1 MMSLRNLSLNKY
13 ISSLALASVIFT
25 FNSCKDDNILPDTDY
40 TIVGMDVRMTV
51 GVDMPKMSV
60 QTRADIGDNYLDQV
74 NSVWIATFSKATG
87 EMTSKATANASTPG
101 WKKVENLVPQQNHV
115 PHEVEI
121 DTKSGP
127 SYIVAVANVDENNG
141 VRKSDPNLSEESL
154 STLLEGVTD
163 WNSFLDIAVMAP
175 STQQLINR
183 PNTPLAMAGSFTN
196 IKFDNPHY
204 PQTSPSVWQTEN
216 FKAYTIPY
224 SESGQVNMKE
234 LGAIHLRRLVS
245 QVKFNLIPGSTKIDD
260 KEVKMKLTPQ
270 SYRVINVPKYSWLY
284 ERPGSLKDG
293 IKNFGANFADESCT
307 EKNQGVYYVA
317 TGEYTSNNILPS
329 TETGAEEGTYTF
341 NFWQAENKHF
351 SLEGQDIT
359 KYDERDTEKKE
370 NIAGAVEDENKFD
383 QTQNNTGYFTSLTG
397 DTWTP
402 NNMATYV
409 EIACTVD
416 YDSNISVNDKGQPST
431 AAGSHNV
438 ARTGNARFMIHL
450 GYMGNVA
457 SDFNCYRNTKY
468 TYNVTIN
475 GVNDI
480 IVEAYHGIET
490 PGMEGMVADVT
501 DSFQELDCHYNAYNI
516 QLSYDDLSLLDPT
529 TGKGFGFIVTTY
541 DNTASG
547 GAEKTYTEDSFK
559 DYKSFDDIPG
569 EIKKY
574 VDWIELKPTSKNVL
588 AKYTPR
594 GMENTFN
601 LVDAAKGQIS
611 ETVKNAGWY
620 TVFVKEYTYEADGAD
635 ESQYV
640 NGKPIWHSYVFAQ
653 PRRFYIRVT
662 KAISSDGQS
671 VYARSR
677 YAGVQQSI
685 TSYYDQSAVPTSTE
699 ANKVNGSAI
708 GVEHFNESFGLN
720 LRKSFPST
728 DNKDILDENNGRY
741 NCWYF
746 TGFNYNGSSWEE
758 STERKWEYFIDET
771 NPQTV
776 KTMNDRYGVTYAGG
790 TMTLPKIANYRPS
803 DKKPNQYSPQY
814 AVNNLGQVV
823 EANYPDYIEAISAC
837 MNRNRD
843 NDGDGDIDAN
853 EMRWYVPAMGKYLRM
868 LIGQE
873 ALAPNQIINY
883 AEMPN
888 RPAGVV
894 NDTWGRYLFFGS
906 EGKVLWAMEGM
917 STSLFNE
924 WNENSPV
931 APWQVRCIRN
941 LGTNLNTFQIN
952 SDPTIPAYTFIPND
966 ASNKTLGGRVEMTYY
981 QSTTMRGDAYIG
993 NGTGANQMPV
1003 HTINENYN
1011 SLYRYG
1017 FEIHRTTTGSEY
1029 DGSMSASDTSTG
1041 YNGDTQYYSYWA
1053 WENMRNYINNNPQG
1067 NRNPCTQLNTNGVT
1081 GWRLPNIKELA
1092 IMKNLGIIT
1101 KGNAP
1106 YLSCSMGVIARNG
1119 SRITPD
1125 SSPMTSGTRRYK
1137 TSGYNSDGDWVVI
1150 ADNDNTHYFM
1160 CTVKGDDS
1168 ESTGKITQAWQGTY
1182 HIRCV
1187 RDYTGGN

>member
-1 MMSLRNLSLNKY
+1 MMTLRNLSLNKY

-101 WKKVENLVPQQNHV
+101 WKKVENLVPQQNHM

-141 VRKSDPNLSEESL
+141 VRKSDPNLSEKSL

-284 ERPGSLKDG
+284 ERSGNLRDG

-307 EKNQGVYYVA
+307 EKNQGDYYVA

-329 TETGAEEGTYTF
+329 TETGSKEGTYTF

-431 AAGSHNV
+431 APGSHNV

-450 GYMGNVA
+450 GYMGSVA

-468 TYNVTIN
+468 MYNVTIN
-475 GVNDI
+475 GVDDI

-574 VDWIELKPTSKNVL
+574 VDWIELKPTSENVL

-662 KAISSDGQS
+662 KAVSVDGQS

-699 ANKVNGSAI
+699 KGKVNGSAI

-720 LRKSFPST
+720 LRKSFPGPNPS
-728 DNKDILDENNGRY
+728 DMLDGNNGRY
-741 NCWYF
+741 NCWLYTRNNYSSNAWSEGTDHTWSYF
-746 TGFNYNGSSWEE
+746 LDD
-758 STERKWEYFIDET
+758 TE
-771 NPQTV
+771 PQTI
-776 KTMNDRYGVTYAGG
+776 KAINKYGVTYAGG
-790 TMTLPKIANYRPS
+790 TMTLPKIKNYRPT
-803 DKKPNQYSPQY
+803 DKKPNTYSPQY
-814 AVNNLGQVV
+814 SVNNNGTVA
-823 EANYPDYIEAISAC
+823 EANYSDYIEAISAC

-843 NDGDGDIDAN
+843 NNGNGEIDAN

-868 LIGQE
+868 LIGQD
-873 ALAPNQIINY
+873 ALAPDQIINY
-883 AEMPN
+883 SEMTN
-888 RPAGVV
+888 RPSEFPS
-894 NDTWGRYLFFGS
+894 NRTWGQHLFYGS
-906 EGKVLWAMEGM
+906 DGYVLWAMEGM
-917 STSLFNE
+917 STSQFNQRGIDK
-924 WNENSPV
+924 PV

-941 LGTNLNTFQIN
+941 LGTNLNNFQTD
-952 SDPTIPAYTFIPND
+952 SDPTIPAYKFIPND
-966 ASNKTLGGRVEMTYY
+966 ANNYAKGGRVEMTYY
-981 QSTTMRGDAYIG
+981 QSTSMRGDAYAAG
-993 NGTGANQMPV
+993 NGTGINQMPV
-1003 HTINENYN
+1003 HTIAEEYN

-1017 FEIHRTTTGSEY
+1017 FEIHDSSTTDNPTLDY
-1029 DGSMSASDTSTG
+1029 DGTMTANSWSD
-1041 YNGDTQYYSYWA
+1041 
-1053 WENMRNYINNNPQG
+1053 MRIYINTNPQG
-1067 NRNPCTQLNTNGVT
+1067 NRNPCTQLNTGGET
-1081 GWRLPNIKELA
+1081 GWRLPNVKELA
-1092 IMKNLGIIT
+1092 IMKNLVVIT
-1101 KGNAP
+1101 KENAP
-1106 YLSCSMGVIARNG
+1106 FLCCSIGVFAANG
-1119 SRITPD
+1119 NKITPTTDVD
-1125 SSPMTSGTRRYK
+1125 SE
-1137 TSGYNSDGDWVVI
+1137 
-1150 ADNDNTHYFM
+1150 HYFM
-1160 CTVKGDDS
+1160 CTLNQGNKD
-1168 ESTGKITQAWQGTY
+1168 STGIISQEWHGTY
-1182 HIRCV
+1182 KIRCV
-1187 RDYTGGN
+1187 RDYTGGK